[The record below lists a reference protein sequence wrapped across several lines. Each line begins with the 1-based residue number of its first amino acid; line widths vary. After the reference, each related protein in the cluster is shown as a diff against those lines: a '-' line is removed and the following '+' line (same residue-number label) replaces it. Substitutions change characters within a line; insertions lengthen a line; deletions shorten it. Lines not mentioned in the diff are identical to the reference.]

1 MSNNTEWQV
10 EQIPD
15 TENEGQPT
23 PPQVFYDGSRY
34 YLDNQKEYI
43 PINEASTKRHLR
55 KFGME
60 RDEIEQA
67 LCNIQTENFIVF
79 AGPLAGKKR
88 GIHETNGQKVL
99 AINSPKIIQSKKG
112 DFPNLKAVIEGLLG
126 PDSIQ
131 VPIFYG
137 WLKVARAGLLSGKRS
152 RGQVLALSGKAG
164 CGKSLLIDLLERLMG
179 GRRANPY
186 KFFTGRTGFNADLAG
201 AELLAVDDD
210 AGSTD
215 IRARKA
221 LKAAIKANLFA
232 GAVSVE
238 GKHKTAFSLK
248 PFWRMVMALNDEPE
262 ELLLL
267 PPISDKDIAKKII
280 LFKCQHFDF
289 PQEIETDAEKAA
301 FFNRMVSEM
310 PGFLHFLEQWEIPKE
325 LKDPERRCGVI
336 HYHEPSLMESLGSL
350 APEAALRGLIDQASE
365 YGSLPLPWEGTAA
378 ELKAILYSCE
388 ITRRDSDKLLGS
400 WLPSTGTYLGKL
412 CGQGVKKLKV
422 NRGSQRWRI
431 S

>member
-15 TENEGQPT
+15 TENEGQPI
-23 PPQVFYDGSRY
+23 PPQVFYDGYRY

-55 KFGME
+55 NFGME
-60 RDEIEQA
+60 RDEIEEA
-67 LCNIQTENFIVF
+67 LCNIQTKNFIGF
-79 AGPLAGKKR
+79 AGPLAGKNR

-112 DFPNLKAVIEGLLG
+112 DFPNLKAIIEGLLG
-126 PDSIQ
+126 PDSVQ

-137 WLKVARAGLLSGKRS
+137 WLKVARAGLLSGERS
-152 RGQVLALSGKAG
+152 PGQVLALAGKAG
-164 CGKSLLIDLLERLMG
+164 CGKSLLIDLLDRLLG

-186 KFFTGRTGFNADLAG
+186 KFFTGRTGFNAELAG
-201 AELLAVDDD
+201 AELLAIDDD

-221 LKAAIKANLFA
+221 LGAAIKANLFA
-232 GAVSVE
+232 GAVSIE
-238 GKHKTAFSLK
+238 GKYRTAFSFK

-267 PPISDKDIAKKII
+267 PPINDNDIADKIT
-280 LFKCQHFDF
+280 LFKCQHFNF
-289 PQEIETDAEKAA
+289 PQRIETETEKAA

-310 PGFLHFLEQWEIPKE
+310 PGFLDFLEQWEIPEE
-325 LKDPERRCGVI
+325 LKERRCGVI

-350 APEAALRGLIDQASE
+350 SPEAALRGLIDQAKD
-365 YGSLPLPWEGTAA
+365 YGSLRLPWEGTAA
-378 ELKAILYSCE
+378 ELKTILYACE
-388 ITRRDSDKLLGS
+388 VTRSDSEKLLGR
-400 WLPSTGTYLGKL
+400 WMQATGTYLTKL
-412 CGQGVKKLKV
+412 CGQGVEKLKL
-422 NRGSQRWRI
+422 NCGNQRWYI

>member
-79 AGPLAGKKR
+79 AGPLAGKNR
-88 GIHETNGQKVL
+88 GIHETNGQKIL

-137 WLKVARAGLLSGKRS
+137 WVKVARAGLLSGERS
-152 RGQVLALSGKAG
+152 PGQVLALSGKAG

-221 LKAAIKANLFA
+221 LGAAIKANLFA
-232 GAVSVE
+232 GAVSIE
-238 GKHKTAFSLK
+238 GKHKTAFSFK

-267 PPISDKDIAKKII
+267 PPINDNDIADKIT

-289 PQEIETDAEKAA
+289 PQGIETEAEKAA
-301 FFNRMVSEM
+301 FFNRMISEM
-310 PGFLHFLEQWEIPKE
+310 PGFLHFLEQWKIPKE
-325 LKDPERRCGVI
+325 LKERRCGVI

-350 APEAALRGLIDQASE
+350 APEAALRGLIDQAND
-365 YGSLPLPWEGTAA
+365 YGSLPLPWDGTAA

-388 ITRRDSDKLLGS
+388 ITRRDSDRLLGS

-412 CGQGVKKLKV
+412 CGQGVEKLKL

>member
-10 EQIPD
+10 GKIPD
-15 TENEGQPT
+15 TENEGQLK
-23 PPQVFYDGSRY
+23 PPQVFYDGSGY

-55 KFGME
+55 NFGME
-60 RDEIEQA
+60 RDEIEEA
-67 LCNIQTENFIVF
+67 LCNIQTKNFIGF
-79 AGPLAGKKR
+79 AGPLAGKNR

-99 AINSPKIIQSKKG
+99 AINSPEIIQSKKS

-137 WLKVARAGLLSGKRS
+137 WLKVARAGLLSGERS
-152 RGQVLALSGKAG
+152 PGQVLALAGKAG
-164 CGKSLLIDLLERLMG
+164 CGKSLLIDLLEQLLG

-201 AELLAVDDD
+201 AELLAIDDD

-221 LKAAIKANLFA
+221 LGAAIKANLFA
-232 GAVSVE
+232 GAVSIE
-238 GKHKTAFSLK
+238 GKYRTAFSFK

-267 PPISDKDIAKKII
+267 PPINDNDIADKIT
-280 LFKCQHFDF
+280 LFKCQHFNF
-289 PQEIETDAEKAA
+289 PQGIETETEKAA

-310 PGFLHFLEQWEIPKE
+310 PGFLDFLEQWEIPEE
-325 LKDPERRCGVI
+325 LKERRCGVI

-350 APEAALRGLIDQASE
+350 APEAALRGLIDQAND
-365 YGSLPLPWEGTAA
+365 YGSLPLPWDGTAA

-412 CGQGVKKLKV
+412 CGQGVEKLKV
-422 NRGSQRWRI
+422 NRGNQRWHI